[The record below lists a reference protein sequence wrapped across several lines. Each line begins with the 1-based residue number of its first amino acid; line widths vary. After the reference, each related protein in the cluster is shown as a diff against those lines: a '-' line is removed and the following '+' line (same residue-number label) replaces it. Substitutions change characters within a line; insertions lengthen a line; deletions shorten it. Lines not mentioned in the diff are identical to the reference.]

1 MERVYNFAAGPSAMP
16 EEALRRAASEMLCY
30 GDTGVSVMEMS
41 HRAKMYLAIWDE
53 AMAVFKRLM
62 GVPEGYTVL
71 FLQGGATGQ
80 FAAVPMNLIGIT
92 GKADYVDTGN
102 FASGAMKEAQ
112 RYGDIKCAASSK
124 ADGYTYI
131 PELSRASFREDAS
144 YVHITGNNTIFGTR
158 YTELPDTGDIPLC
171 ADLSSSILSEPYD
184 VSRFGVIYAGAQKNI
199 GPAGLTVVIVR
210 NDLMGHALPICPKVL
225 NYAIEAEKDSML
237 NTPPTYSVYMAKL
250 CMEWLEAQGGVK
262 AIEQVN
268 IEKARLLYDFIDNSS
283 LFKNNVDP
291 RYRSRMNVT
300 CVTGSPELDDAFVKG
315 AAKHGLIALKGHRLV
330 GGIRA
335 SIYNA
340 MPIEGVK
347 ALIEYMKQF
356 ELKNR

>member
-1 MERVYNFAAGPSAMP
+1 MP
-16 EEALRRAASEMLCY
+16 EAALKKAAAELLSY

-41 HRAKMYLAIWDE
+41 HRAKMYLEIWDE
-53 AMAVFKRLM
+53 AVAVFKRLM

-80 FAAVPMNLIGIT
+80 FAALPMNLIGIT

-102 FASGAMKEAQ
+102 FANGAMKEAQ
-112 RYGDIKCAASSK
+112 RYGDVKCAASSK
-124 ADGYTYI
+124 DAGYTFI
-131 PELSRASFREDAS
+131 PELERSMFREDAS
-144 YVHITGNNTIFGTR
+144 YVHITTNNTIFGTR
-158 YTELPDTGDIPLC
+158 YDALPDTGDIPLC
-171 ADLSSSILSEPYD
+171 ADMSSSILSEPYD

-210 NDLMGHALPICPKVL
+210 DDLMGHALPVCPKVF
-225 NYAIEAEKDSML
+225 NYKVEAEKDSML

-250 CMEWLEAQGGVK
+250 CMEWLESVGGVK

-268 IEKARLLYDFIDNSS
+268 IEKARLMYEFIDNSS
-283 LFKNNVDP
+283 LLKNNVQP

-300 CVTGSPELDDAFVKG
+300 CVTGDPALDDAFVKG
-315 AAKHGLIALKGHRLV
+315 AAKNGLIALKGHRLV

-340 MPIEGVK
+340 MPIEGVR
-347 ALIEYMKQF
+347 ALIDYMKKF
-356 ELKNR
+356 ELENK

>member
-1 MERVYNFAAGPSAMP
+1 MP
-16 EEALRRAASEMLCY
+16 ESALKKAAAEMLCY

-41 HRAKMYLAIWDE
+41 HRAKMYIEIWDG
-53 AMAVFKRLM
+53 AMDIFKKLM

-71 FLQGGATGQ
+71 FLQGGATAQ

-92 GKADYVDTGN
+92 GKADYVDTGS
-102 FASGAMKEAQ
+102 FANGAMKEAQ
-112 RYGDIKCAASSK
+112 RYGDVKCAASSK

-131 PELSRASFREDAS
+131 PELTRETFRSDAS

-158 YTELPDTGDIPLC
+158 YAALPDTGDIPLC
-171 ADLSSSILSEPYD
+171 ADLSSCILSEPYD
-184 VSRFGVIYAGAQKNI
+184 VSKFGVIYAGAQKNI
-199 GPAGLTVVIVR
+199 GPAGLTVVVVR
-210 NDLMGHALPICPKVL
+210 NDLMGHALPICPKVY
-225 NYAIEAEKDSML
+225 NYTTEAEKESML

-250 CMEWLEAQGGVK
+250 CMEWLDSVGGVK

-268 IEKARLLYDFIDNSS
+268 IEKSKLLYDFIDNSK

-300 CVTGSPELDDAFVKG
+300 CVTGDPALDDAFVKG

-347 ALIEYMKQF
+347 ALIDYMKQF
-356 ELKNR
+356 ELENA

>member
-225 NYAIEAEKDSML
+225 NYAIEA
-237 NTPPTYSVYMAKL
+237 
-250 CMEWLEAQGGVK
+250 
-262 AIEQVN
+262 
-268 IEKARLLYDFIDNSS
+268 
-283 LFKNNVDP
+283 
-291 RYRSRMNVT
+291 
-300 CVTGSPELDDAFVKG
+300 
-315 AAKHGLIALKGHRLV
+315 
-330 GGIRA
+330 
-335 SIYNA
+335 
-340 MPIEGVK
+340 
-347 ALIEYMKQF
+347 
-356 ELKNR
+356 

>member
-1 MERVYNFAAGPSAMP
+1 MP
-16 EEALRRAASEMLCY
+16 EAALKTAAAELLSY

-41 HRAKMYLAIWDE
+41 HRAKMYLEIWDE
-53 AMAVFKRLM
+53 AVAVFKRLM

-80 FAAVPMNLIGIT
+80 FAALPMNLIGIT

-102 FASGAMKEAQ
+102 FANGAMKEAQ
-112 RYGDIKCAASSK
+112 RYGDVKCAASSK
-124 ADGYTYI
+124 DAGYTFI
-131 PELSRASFREDAS
+131 PELERSMFREDAS
-144 YVHITGNNTIFGTR
+144 YVHITTNNTIFGTR
-158 YTELPDTGDIPLC
+158 YDALPDTGDIPLC
-171 ADLSSSILSEPYD
+171 ADMSSSILSEPYD

-210 NDLMGHALPICPKVL
+210 DDLMGHALPVCPKVF
-225 NYAIEAEKDSML
+225 NYKVEAEKDSML

-250 CMEWLEAQGGVK
+250 CMEWLESVGGVK

-268 IEKARLLYDFIDNSS
+268 IEKARLMYEFIDNSS
-283 LFKNNVDP
+283 LLKNNVQP

-300 CVTGSPELDDAFVKG
+300 CVTGDPALDDAFVKG
-315 AAKHGLIALKGHRLV
+315 AAKNGLIALKGHRLV

-340 MPIEGVK
+340 MPIEGVR
-347 ALIEYMKQF
+347 ALIDYMKKF
-356 ELKNR
+356 ELENK

>member
-1 MERVYNFAAGPSAMP
+1 M
-16 EEALRRAASEMLCY
+16 
-30 GDTGVSVMEMS
+30 
-41 HRAKMYLAIWDE
+41 
-53 AMAVFKRLM
+53 
-62 GVPEGYTVL
+62 
-71 FLQGGATGQ
+71 
-80 FAAVPMNLIGIT
+80 
-92 GKADYVDTGN
+92 
-102 FASGAMKEAQ
+102 
-112 RYGDIKCAASSK
+112 
-124 ADGYTYI
+124 
-131 PELSRASFREDAS
+131 
-144 YVHITGNNTIFGTR
+144 HITGNNTIFGTR

-225 NYAIEAEKDSML
+225 NYAIEAEKGSML

-356 ELKNR
+356 ELENR

>member
-16 EEALRRAASEMLCY
+16 EAALRKAADEMLCY
-30 GDTGVSVMEMS
+30 GSTGVSVMEMS
-41 HRAKMYLAIWDE
+41 HRNKMYLDIWNE

-80 FAAVPMNLIGIT
+80 FAAVPLNLIGIT

-102 FASGAMKEAQ
+102 FANGAMKEAM
-112 RYGDIKCAASSK
+112 RYGDVKCAASSK
-124 ADGYTYI
+124 DAGYTFI
-131 PELSRASFREDAS
+131 PELNKDMFRSDAG

-158 YTELPDTGDIPLC
+158 YDALPDTGDIPLC
-171 ADLSSSILSEPYD
+171 ADLSSCILSEKYD

-199 GPAGLTVVIVR
+199 GPAGLTVVIVK
-210 NDLMGHALPICPKVL
+210 NDLMGHALPICPKIF
-225 NYAIEAEKDSML
+225 NYATQADKDSML
-237 NTPPTYSVYMAKL
+237 NTPPTYAVYMAKL
-250 CMEWLEAQGGVK
+250 CMEWLESQGGVET
-262 AIEQVN
+262 IEQVN
-268 IEKARLLYDFIDNSS
+268 IEKARMLYDFIDNSR
-283 LFKNNVDP
+283 LFHNNVAP

-315 AAKHGLIALKGHRLV
+315 AAKQGLIALKGHRLV

-340 MPIEGVK
+340 MPAEGVAKLVGFMEDFRK
-347 ALIEYMKQF
+347 A
-356 ELKNR
+356 NA